1 MSFDLNKDVI
11 NTGKQMECRTSN
23 IQPRPPISNKND
35 RICDTCIKEDV
46 CMYKE
51 ELNKAI
57 KDISEI
63 SDRINV
69 FIDTDIKCKKWS
81 AAVSNYR

>member
-1 MSFDLNKDVI
+1 MNMNNYDNCYERMISKTNQDVKLSVY
-11 NTGKQMECRTSN
+11 NENRF
-23 IQPRPPISNKND
+23 
-35 RICDTCIKEDV
+35 CDTCIKEDV

-63 SDRINV
+63 SDHINV

-81 AAVSNYR
+81 GVVSNHR